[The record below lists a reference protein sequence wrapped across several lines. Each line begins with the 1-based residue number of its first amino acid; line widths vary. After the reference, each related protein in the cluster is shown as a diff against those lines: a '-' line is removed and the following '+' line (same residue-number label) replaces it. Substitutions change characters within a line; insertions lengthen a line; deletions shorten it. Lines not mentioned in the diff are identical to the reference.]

1 MIYHKVES
9 PTPITYTEALV
20 IVEREH
26 FFGYHPAGYGGY
38 LCNENKQAIRA
49 EKNPPTSTIW
59 YWAHWDSCD

>member
-9 PTPITYTEALV
+9 PTPITYAEAMA
-20 IVEREH
+20 IVEQKN

-38 LCNENKQAIRA
+38 LCNENKCQAIRY
-49 EKNPPTSTIW
+49 ENPPASTVW